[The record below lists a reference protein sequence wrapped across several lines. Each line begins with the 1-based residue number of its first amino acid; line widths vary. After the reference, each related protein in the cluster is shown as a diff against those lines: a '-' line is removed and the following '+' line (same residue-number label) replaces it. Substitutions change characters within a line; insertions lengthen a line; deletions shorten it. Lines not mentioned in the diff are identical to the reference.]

1 MEEKAEE
8 KEFYT
13 NGNVSITN
21 ARFRVGST
29 TYAMQGVTSV
39 KKHRIAANKIW
50 AILMVLAGLGMM
62 FWAELSGK
70 VVGFVILILG
80 VIIFKMLKD
89 TYIVI
94 LNSSSGESQALN
106 SKDEKYIDDVIN
118 SLNDAIVHRG

>member
-8 KEFYT
+8 KEFYA

-50 AILMVLAGLGMM
+50 AILMFLLGLGMI
-62 FWAELSGK
+62 FWAEMSGK

-80 VIIFKMLKD
+80 VIIFIMLKD

-106 SKDEKYIDDVIN
+106 SKNEKYINDVIN